1 MVPLKLTFNI
11 EFDILNTAEL
21 LLYILFTLDAIR
33 SIITGIYIDGN
44 LVLDRI
50 IILKYYVFQILW
62 MDTLTIYSYWI
73 FSGNDLIKLFFL
85 LR

>member
-21 LLYILFTLDAIR
+21 LLYTLFTLDAIR